1 VRLREVRLREV
12 RLRKVRLRESCFWE
26 VRFCEVPPP
35 GMDHLAGDFQVASTH
50 VFGIAMGIIAKRSK
64 WLDVASRRGR
74 VRVVEVGG
82 GFRRAS
88 FVASLAASLAAMLL
102 GGLTYVLHRP
112 ESLWMFRWFEAL
124 GLDGV
129 VQAMR
134 GSWLAR
140 SWRPPAWWIGSAP
153 AALWLASGIL
163 ALRAAWTG
171 PSDPA
176 RPIWLLLLLGAAAA
190 GELGQLVGVV
200 PGTFDLVDLAAM
212 TIAAAVALAWTG
224 CFHPILRRN
233 A

>member
-1 VRLREVRLREV
+1 MHRELDGEANSSAQPRLA
-12 RLRKVRLRESCFWE
+12 W
-26 VRFCEVPPP
+26 
-35 GMDHLAGDFQVASTH
+35 
-50 VFGIAMGIIAKRSK
+50 I
-64 WLDVASRRGR
+64 
-74 VRVVEVGG
+74 
-82 GFRRAS
+82 
-88 FVASLAASLAAMLL
+88 AASLAAMLL

-134 GSWLAR
+134 TAPLAR
-140 SWRPPAWWIGSAP
+140 SWRPPEWWVGSAP

-176 RPIWLLLLLGAAAA
+176 RPVWLLLLLAAAAA
-190 GELGQLVGVV
+190 GEIGQAIGVV

-212 TIAAAVALAWTG
+212 GVAAGVALAWTR
-224 CFHPILRRN
+224 PSSLTLRRN